1 MLKAAIVKDDFIVVQ
16 ELEPIYSGDITV
28 NCNAISKVFI
38 ASTPEA
44 IEGGTLYMTDCPT
57 LMAASM
63 IIAAK
68 LERVVHMNE
77 PLTSDEMC
85 AIELLKEN
93 GITVNCNPNIIL

>member
-1 MLKAAIVKDDFIVVQ
+1 
-16 ELEPIYSGDITV
+16 
-28 NCNAISKVFI
+28 
-38 ASTPEA
+38 
-44 IEGGTLYMTDCPT
+44 MTDCPT